1 MSSQFAPSA
10 RRRLRLYAAASAALF
25 GLAASGAA
33 LTDEPMIWAEKTN
46 GTSTSLAYGPIDPVK
61 GPLFM
66 LSCFNGMSIIVLD
79 VHKEIA
85 GAKPGT
91 PLTIE
96 LASAK
101 SKAPIEGEVGLND
114 TTGKTFGEASD
125 IELKPVL
132 AVLRDPGPLTVTM
145 GDTTATLAEQGRDEA
160 VTAFSKNCEVE

>member
-10 RRRLRLYAAASAALF
+10 RRRLPLYAATTAAFLV
-25 GLAASGAA
+25 LAASGAA
-33 LTDEPMIWAEKTN
+33 LSDEPMIWAEKTN
-46 GTSTSLAYGPIDPVK
+46 GTSTSLAYGPIDPAN

-66 LSCFNGMSIIVLD
+66 LSCFNGMSIVVLD

-85 GAKPGT
+85 GAKPGA

-114 TTGKTFGEASD
+114 ATGKTFGEASD
-125 IELKPVL
+125 VELKPVL
-132 AVLRDPGPLTVTM
+132 AVLRDPGPLTVKM
-145 GDTTATLAEQGRDEA
+145 DDTTATLAEQGRDEA

>member
-1 MSSQFAPSA
+1 MSSQSAPLA
-10 RRRLRLYAAASAALF
+10 RRRLSLYAAAGAVLF
-25 GLAASGAA
+25 GLASSAA

-66 LSCFNGMSIIVLD
+66 LSCFNNMSIIVLD
-79 VHKEIA
+79 VHKEIVS
-85 GAKPGT
+85 AKPGT

-114 TTGKTFGEASD
+114 ATGKTFGEASD
-125 IELKPVL
+125 LELKPVL

>member
-1 MSSQFAPSA
+1 
-10 RRRLRLYAAASAALF
+10 
-25 GLAASGAA
+25 
-33 LTDEPMIWAEKTN
+33 
-46 GTSTSLAYGPIDPVK
+46 
-61 GPLFM
+61 M
-66 LSCFNGMSIIVLD
+66 LSCFNNMSIIVLD

-114 TTGKTFGEASD
+114 ATGKTFGEASD
-125 IELKPVL
+125 LELKPVL

>member
-1 MSSQFAPSA
+1 MSSQSAPLA
-10 RRRLRLYAAASAALF
+10 RRRLSFYAAAGAVLF
-25 GLAASGAA
+25 GLASSAA

-66 LSCFNGMSIIVLD
+66 LSCFNNMSIIVLD

-114 TTGKTFGEASD
+114 ATGKTFGEASD
-125 IELKPVL
+125 LELKPVL

>member
-1 MSSQFAPSA
+1 MSSQSAPLA
-10 RRRLRLYAAASAALF
+10 RRRLSLYAAAGAVLF
-25 GLAASGAA
+25 GLASSAA

-66 LSCFNGMSIIVLD
+66 LSCFNNMSIIVLD
-79 VHKEIA
+79 VHKEII
-85 GAKPGT
+85 GTKPGT

-114 TTGKTFGEASD
+114 ATGKTFGEASD
-125 IELKPVL
+125 LDLKPVL

-145 GDTTATLAEQGRDEA
+145 GDTTATLAEPGRDEA

>member
-10 RRRLRLYAAASAALF
+10 RRKLRLYAAASVALF

-33 LTDEPMIWAEKTN
+33 LTDELMIWAEKTN
-46 GTSTSLAYGPIDPVK
+46 GTSTILAYGPIDPVK

-66 LSCFNGMSIIVLD
+66 LSCFNNMSIIVLD

-101 SKAPIEGEVGLND
+101 TTSPVEGEVGQNEA
-114 TTGKTFGEASD
+114 TGKTFGEASD
-125 IELKPVL
+125 VELKPVL
-132 AVLRDPGPLTVTM
+132 AVLSDAGPVTVKM
-145 GDTTATLAEQGRDEA
+145 GDTTATLSDQGRDQA
-160 VTAFSKNCEVE
+160 VAAFSKNCEVE

>member
-1 MSSQFAPSA
+1 MSSPFAPPA
-10 RRRLRLYAAASAALF
+10 RRRLCLYAATTAAFLV
-25 GLAASGAA
+25 LAASGAA
-33 LTDEPMIWAEKTN
+33 RSDEPMIWAEHTN

-114 TTGKTFGEASD
+114 ATGKTFGEASD
-125 IELKPVL
+125 VELKPVL